1 MNRRKWVGIAL
12 VVLALAAALPVL
24 AGDKYV
30 IEEGKPLDVN
40 LRPAPGKAL
49 VVFVRSQVMGAAI
62 KVKLY
67 ADGKFQGLV
76 MAHTYLA
83 YECEPGAHEFIAAA
97 ENAGFLRAQLEADRV
112 YVVQVAIHMGALKAR
127 THFETA
133 RKGSEAL
140 DEVTKNLAKLRAI
153 TTTPEGVAWA
163 NEKDEDF
170 QKTIARF
177 RAKGEEFEDLKP
189 EDGAPALPWA
199 K

>member
-1 MNRRKWVGIAL
+1 MNRKSWVGIAL
-12 VVLALAAALPVL
+12 VVLALTAALP
-24 AGDKYV
+24 AAAADKYT

-40 LRPAPGKAL
+40 LKPSPGKAL
-49 VVFVRSQVMGAAI
+49 VVFVRSQIMGAAI

-67 ADGKFQGLV
+67 ADGKFQGII
-76 MAHTYLA
+76 MAHTYLV
-83 YECEPGAHEFIAAA
+83 YECEPGPHEFITAA
-97 ENAGFLRAQLEADRV
+97 ENAGFLRAQLDADKV
-112 YVVQVAIHMGALKAR
+112 YLVQVAIHVGALKAR

-133 RKGSEAL
+133 RTGSEAL
-140 DEVTKNLAKLRAI
+140 DEITKNLAKLRGI